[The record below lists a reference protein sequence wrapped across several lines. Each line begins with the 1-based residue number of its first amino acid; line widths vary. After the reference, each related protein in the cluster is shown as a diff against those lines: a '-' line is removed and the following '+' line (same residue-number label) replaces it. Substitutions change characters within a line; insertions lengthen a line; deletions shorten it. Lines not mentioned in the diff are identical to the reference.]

1 MAIKNGDKIR
11 AHYTGTLND
20 GTEFDSSR
28 NRDPITFIVG
38 DGTIIP
44 GFEKAVLG
52 HKIGD
57 KVKVRIPPE
66 EAYGNHDPE
75 LIFTVEP
82 AQMPDN
88 IPLEI
93 GTPLHLANDQG
104 TMDAIITDIDLENI
118 TLDANHPL
126 AGKELIFEI
135 EIIAVN

>member
-11 AHYTGTLND
+11 AHYTGSLND

-28 NRDPITFIVG
+28 NRDPITFTVG

-57 KVKVRIPPE
+57 KVKVRIQPE

-75 LIFTVEP
+75 LIFTVER

-104 TMDAIITDIDLENI
+104 AMDAIITDIDPENI